1 MIKLSG
7 SAALSISSGFKILG
21 SRFRV
26 LIHRFLRLRGCSALS
41 TEHFAFG
48 ICNRNFRHKGIKA
61 QQQYW
66 SVLTVWI
73 SINSIDRYIQYLSQA
88 AEIIAGYPL
97 IPCRR
102 AGTDFRFQNADE
114 FTPPRSLFGQ

>member
-1 MIKLSG
+1 LQQEFSPQ
-7 SAALSISSGFKILG
+7 
-21 SRFRV
+21 
-26 LIHRFLRLRGCSALS
+26 
-41 TEHFAFG
+41 
-48 ICNRNFRHKGIKA
+48 RHKGA
-61 QQQYW
+61 A
-66 SVLTVWI
+66 TVWI

-114 FTPPRSLFGQ
+114 FTPPDHCLAKKVIGINIGRGGAR